1 MRNCIAL
8 TLVELIVTVTIISVL
23 AALTMASM
31 QTVRRP
37 QQTVENVTNM
47 IQSALNQANV
57 GSLTING
64 SQTVCSL
71 TTDTNPGP
79 NAGFGICNDTNAV
92 WTNINGASLPPGI
105 TLTVSGAVN
114 NTITYIL
121 GLLPTSSLVVG
132 NSNVNINIRFT
143 ERASCFNN
151 VIIWP
156 NGVVDVTVNATLAN
170 CS

>member
-1 MRNCIAL
+1 MKNCTAL

-31 QTVRRP
+31 KTVRRP

-57 GSLTING
+57 GSLAANG

-71 TTDTNPGP
+71 TTDPIT
-79 NAGFGICNDTNAV
+79 GFGICDVTSSL
-92 WTNINGASLPPGI
+92 WRNINGASFPPGI
-105 TLTVSGAVN
+105 TVTVSGAVN
-114 NTITYIL
+114 NKITYTL
-121 GLLPTSSLVVG
+121 GLLSAA
-132 NSNVNINIRFT
+132 NNVNINITFT
-143 ERASCFNN
+143 ERTSCSNN
-151 VIIWP
+151 VIVWP
-156 NGVVDVTVNATLAN
+156 NGVVDVMVNATLAN

>member
-1 MRNCIAL
+1 MKNCTAL

-31 QTVRRP
+31 KTVRRP

-57 GSLTING
+57 GSLAANG

-71 TTDTNPGP
+71 RTDLIT
-79 NAGFGICNDTNAV
+79 GFGICDVTSSL
-92 WTNINGASLPPGI
+92 WRNINGASFPPGV
-105 TLTVSGAVN
+105 TVAVSGAVN
-114 NTITYIL
+114 NTITYTL
-121 GLLPTSSLVVG
+121 GLLPATALSA
-132 NSNVNINIRFT
+132 NNVNINITFT
-143 ERASCFNN
+143 ERTSCFNN
-151 VIIWP
+151 VIVWP
-156 NGVVDVTVNATLAN
+156 NGVVDVTINATLAN